1 MFPRGT
7 DTKLESAQ
15 RTIRLS
21 LFLGL
26 LLVAAYLRIAGLTWG
41 LESGY
46 GHALNYQPDEFVSLR
61 GVLEIDLLRGQLK
74 APSAYF
80 EGTFNYYLWAIP
92 KAVLDLLKTAA
103 PSTVSIDEQN
113 YTDLLYACR
122 WMSVLFDLC
131 TVVIIFLAIREA
143 TAAFYPSLL
152 GALCYAV
159 LPMQVIYAHFMRTHL
174 LSNLLCALVIWISLK
189 FRSPQR
195 WWTLLTAGLI
205 SGVGAAA
212 RYPVGIIAVIPCLY
226 VLLDQADNLPNWRLR
241 IWQGATR
248 LVAGPIWLIGA
259 GVVIGL
265 FLGHP
270 MLFLD
275 SWTVINAF
283 TDETLK
289 YASLREFNSSNL
301 LNLSVVW
308 SYVVYLIPFAMY
320 PFLWLVFYCAILYL
334 GFRCSL
340 YRQSIPIF
348 IFSLLYLYFM
358 AKGYL
363 GPWYARAAMP
373 LFPGFCLLVGIACND
388 LWLLLKRQR
397 TAIILLASVFLFVIG
412 SSAFFDVAYVQAMQ
426 EKDSR
431 STLRKDLRKI
441 IGTNSVTIGFSGLG
455 VYFYTTTPAVE
466 PLKSEKVKIQLQDA
480 GQKADFFL
488 LGWPGQM
495 DPEQLNATI
504 REIEGQGVFRYE
516 KSYNVRPRI
525 FGREFQLTQFP
536 QDMTYPFPTILLFRA
551 KAKT

>member
-1 MFPRGT
+1 V
-7 DTKLESAQ
+7 
-15 RTIRLS
+15 
-21 LFLGL
+21 L
-26 LLVAAYLRIAGLTWG
+26 LLATSLRITGLAWG

-46 GHALNYQPDEFVSLR
+46 GHMLNYQPDEFVSLR

-92 KAVLDLLKTAA
+92 KAVLNLLKTVA
-103 PSTVSIDEQN
+103 PSRVSIDEQN

-131 TVVIIFLAIREA
+131 TVVIVFLAIKEA
-143 TAAFYPSLL
+143 TGAFYPSLL

-189 FRSPQR
+189 FRRHHR
-195 WWTLLTAGLI
+195 WWTLLIAGLI
-205 SGVGAAA
+205 SGVGAAT
-212 RYPVGIIAVIPCLY
+212 RYPVGIIVVIPCLY

-241 IWQGATR
+241 IWEGAKR
-248 LVAGPIWLIGA
+248 FVAGPLWLISA
-259 GVVIGL
+259 GFVIGL

-275 SWTVINAF
+275 SWVVINAI
-283 TDETLK
+283 TGETLQ
-289 YASLREFNSSNL
+289 YASLKEFNSSQL
-301 LNLSVVW
+301 FNLSVVW
-308 SYVVYLIPFAMY
+308 GYVLYLIPFAMY
-320 PFLWLVFYCAILYL
+320 PFLWLVSYWAILYL
-334 GFRCSL
+334 GFRRSL

-348 IFSLLYLYFM
+348 IFSVLYLYSM
-358 AKGYL
+358 AKGYV
-363 GPWYARAAMP
+363 GPYFARAAM
-373 LFPGFCLLVGIACND
+373 LVFPGFCTLVGIAWND
-388 LWLLLKRQR
+388 VTLRLRKRC
-397 TAIILLASVFLFVIG
+397 AEMILLASAFLLVVG
-412 SSAFFDVAYVQAMQ
+412 SSALFDVAYSRAMRKRDVRSVLRYDLQQA
-426 EKDSR
+426 
-431 STLRKDLRKI
+431 
-441 IGTNSVTIGFSGLG
+441 IGESSATIGVSAVGP
-455 VYFYTTTPAVE
+455 YFHTVMPGAE

-488 LGWPGQM
+488 LGWTGPM

-504 REIEGQGVFRYE
+504 RAVEEQGVFRYE

-525 FGREFQLTQFP
+525 FGREFQPTQFP
-536 QDMTYPFPTILLFRA
+536 QDMTYPFPTILLFRV